1 MLEDYLNLKVVKR
14 EQVLTLVS
22 ELVNLGFK
30 LDLFTSNLSAN
41 MCLNYNEDFI
51 VFDDHVE
58 LFKYL
63 LPLVEKANELVTQE
77 EKKSRLMRE
86 LMLDACDVIA
96 HKFNKE
102 IYTFSLGRKE
112 N

>member
-1 MLEDYLNLKVVKR
+1 MLEDYLQIKVVKR
-14 EQVLTLVS
+14 EHVLTLVS
-22 ELVNLGFK
+22 ELVNLGFN
-30 LDLFTSNLSAN
+30 LDLFTSNLTAN
-41 MCLNYNEDFI
+41 MCIKYNEDI
-51 VFDDHVE
+51 VEFDDHVE
-58 LFKYL
+58 LFKWL
-63 LPLVEKANELVTQE
+63 LPLVEKANQLVTQE
-77 EKKSRLMRE
+77 EKKSRVMRS